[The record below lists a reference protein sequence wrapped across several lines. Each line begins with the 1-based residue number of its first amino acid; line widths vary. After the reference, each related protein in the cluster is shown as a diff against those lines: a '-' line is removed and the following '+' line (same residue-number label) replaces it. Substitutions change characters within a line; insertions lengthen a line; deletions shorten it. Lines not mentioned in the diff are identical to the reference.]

1 MNVRTNITVA
11 SPLATARQW
20 WGLLI
25 LLLPALLVSMDISIL
40 FIAGPAISRDLAPS
54 ATQWLWM
61 MDSYSLVVA
70 SLLVPM
76 GSLADRIGR
85 RRLLLMGSIA
95 FGAASALLAFAPT
108 PELFIAGRVLL
119 AVGAATLAPSTFA
132 LVRSMFLDPDQR
144 RKAVAAWTI
153 AFTGGAVLGPVLG
166 GLLLEHFEW
175 GSVFLINLPIM
186 ALLLIAAP
194 LLIQES
200 KDPGGARF
208 DIPGAA
214 LSLAAL
220 VALMYS
226 LKRFAEYGSEPQSWI
241 TLCVGLL
248 ILGCFILWQRR
259 AAAPLIDVALFR
271 RPAFTGAAMANLLA
285 TVAMTGLGLLAFA
298 LLQSV
303 HGLSPLHAGLV
314 ALPTFFGTAGGAM
327 IGTALA
333 KRVKPAIIVTGGLT
347 IAGAAMGFIALT
359 MPAESV
365 WAFLGGYVVLT
376 FGIGMVSTL
385 ANSLILTTAPR
396 EQAGA
401 AASISETAIHL
412 GSALGIAG
420 FGTISTAAYRQQME
434 DASIPDMPAAA
445 SESIGAAE
453 ALATELP
460 ASQAQQLLEAA
471 TTAFSNSVGTVALVA
486 STVLIAAAIITGA
499 LLRRVSTGTPSGTD
513 SLTEEQ

>member
-1 MNVRTNITVA
+1 MNVRTNTK
-11 SPLATARQW
+11 SPPRATARQW
-20 WGLLI
+20 WGLLV

-40 FIAGPAISRDLAPS
+40 FIAGPAISRDLAPT

-70 SLLVPM
+70 SLLVTM

-85 RRLLLMGSIA
+85 RRLLLMGSVV
-95 FGAASALLAFAPT
+95 FGVASVLLAFAPT
-108 PELFIAGRVLL
+108 PELFVTGRVLL

-153 AFTGGAVLGPVLG
+153 AFTGGAVIGPVLG
-166 GLLLEHFEW
+166 GLLLEQFDW

-200 KDPGGARF
+200 KDPAGARF

-220 VALMYS
+220 VALMYA
-226 LKRFAEYGSEPQSWI
+226 LKRFAEYGSEPQAWI
-241 TLCVGLL
+241 ILTAGLAL
-248 ILGCFILWQRR
+248 LTCFLFWQRR
-259 AAAPLIDVALFR
+259 SAHPLIDVALFR
-271 RPAFTGAAMANLLA
+271 HPAFTGAATANLLA

-314 ALPTFFGTAGGAM
+314 ALPTFFGTAAGAM
-327 IGTALA
+327 TGTALA
-333 KRVKPAIIVTGGLT
+333 KRVRPAIIVAGGLT
-347 IAGAAMGFIALT
+347 ISGASMGFISLT
-359 MPAESV
+359 MPTESV
-365 WAFLGGYVVLT
+365 SAFLGGYVVLT

-434 DASIPDMPAAA
+434 DAAIPDMPPTAA
-445 SESIGAAE
+445 ESIGAAE
-453 ALATELP
+453 AASALLP
-460 ASQAQQLLEAA
+460 SPQAEQLLEAA
-471 TTAFSNSVGTVALVA
+471 TTAFSDSVGTVALVA
-486 STVLIAAAIITGA
+486 SVVLIAAAVITGT
-499 LLRRVSTGTPSGTD
+499 LLHRVPAGATSETD
-513 SLTEEQ
+513 DFTEDQ